1 MNLPFTGIAT
11 FAKVPYAPDLA
22 TLDADVAII
31 GAPYDLGTQVRSG
44 ARFGPRGIRNA
55 STIYGMRTPRYYDA
69 EFDEIYLDGVRIV
82 DCGDVDMVHGDSRR
96 CLDNIQAAI
105 GAILARGVLP
115 VTLGGDHAVPIPIS
129 APTATPASRT
139 SASSRSTRTST
150 SWTSASACAR
160 ATAT

>member
-44 ARFGPRGIRNA
+44 TRLGPRGIRNA

-82 DCGDVDMVHGDSRR
+82 DCGDVDMVHGDPRR

-115 VTLGGDHAVPIPIS
+115 VTLGGDHAVPIPILR
-129 APTATPASRT
+129 ATATPAST
-139 SASSRSTRTST
+139 ASASSRSTRTST
-150 SWTSASACAR
+150 SSTSASASAR